1 MCQRH
6 TLGRPWGAQHWP
18 CISLENKLR
27 TVQVGVIQQVRILF
41 FSVGQEKIIGKNK
54 KFSKSFEYVD

>member
-27 TVQVGVIQQVRILF
+27 TVQVGVIPLVRTWA
-41 FSVGQEKIIGKNK
+41 K
-54 KFSKSFEYVD
+54 KKKWKKKKVQY